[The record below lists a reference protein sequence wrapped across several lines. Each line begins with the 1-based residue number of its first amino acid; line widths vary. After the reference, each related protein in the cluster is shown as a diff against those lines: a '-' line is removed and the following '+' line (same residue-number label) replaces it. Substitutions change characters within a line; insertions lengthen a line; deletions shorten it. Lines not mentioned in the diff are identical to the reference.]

1 MIEVQHL
8 TKRYGDLTAVSNISF
23 SVASGQIL
31 GFLGPNG
38 SGKTT
43 TMRVITGF
51 MPATSG
57 TVKVAGFD
65 VFEDSLEVRKRIGY
79 LPEHPPLYTDMSVAA
94 YLRFVARIKGMPK
107 AESADALDRVLTRCG
122 LAQVADRVTGHLS
135 KGFRQRVGLAQ
146 AIIHN
151 PPVLVLDEPTIG
163 LDPHQIIEI
172 RALIKELAGAH
183 TVVLSTHILPE
194 VAQVCEKVVI
204 INAGRVVMEDL
215 LANLTQGQTLEEV
228 FLRAIA
234 QEEPPSGE
242 PHRGEPSH
250 GAEEA
255 DL

>member
-8 TKRYGDLTAVSNISF
+8 TKRYGDLTAISDVSF
-23 SVASGQIL
+23 TVASGQIL

-43 TMRVITGF
+43 TMRIITGF
-51 MPATSG
+51 QPATSG

-65 VFEDSLEVRKRIGY
+65 IFDDSFEVRKRIGY
-79 LPEHPPLYTDMSVAA
+79 LPENPPLYNDMSVTA
-94 YLRFVARIKGMPK
+94 YLRFVARLKGMRR
-107 AESADALDRVLTRCG
+107 AEIPDAIDRALTRCG
-122 LAQVADRVTGHLS
+122 LTSVADRVTAYLS

-151 PPVLVLDEPTIG
+151 PSVLILDEPTVG
-163 LDPHQIIEI
+163 LDPQQIIEI

-194 VAQVCEKVVI
+194 VAQICEKVVI
-204 INAGRVVMEDL
+204 INAGRVVIEDL
-215 LANLTQGQTLEEV
+215 LVNLTQGQTLEDV

-234 QEEPPSGE
+234 QEEPFNGE
-242 PHRGEPSH
+242 PYNTTRRQEV
-250 GAEEA
+250 EETA
-255 DL
+255 

>member
-1 MIEVQHL
+1 
-8 TKRYGDLTAVSNISF
+8 
-23 SVASGQIL
+23 
-31 GFLGPNG
+31 PNG

-51 MPATSG
+51 LPATSG

-65 VFEDSLEVRKRIGY
+65 VFDDSFEVRKRIGY
-79 LPEHPPLYTDMSVAA
+79 LPENPPLYNDMTVAA
-94 YLRFVARIKGMPK
+94 YLRFVARLKGMPRG
-107 AESADALDRVLTRCG
+107 EIADALDRVLIRCG
-122 LAQVADRVTGHLS
+122 LTAMADRVAGHLS

-151 PPVLVLDEPTIG
+151 PQVLVLDEPTIG
-163 LDPHQIIEI
+163 LDPRQIIEI
-172 RALIKELAGAH
+172 RALIKELAGVH

-204 INAGRVVMEDL
+204 INAGQVVMEDS

-234 QEEPPSGE
+234 QEETHDGLQVE
-242 PHRGEPSH
+242 T
-250 GAEEA
+250 EEA
-255 DL
+255 PV